1 MYTNKSIKFYKIKL
15 IQEFLQNTIEYRNIR
30 SLNLK
35 LKNNLGNLEHVIEA
49 INQDYILVYVIR
61 VD

>member
-49 INQDYILVYVIR
+49 IKIGRAHV
-61 VD
+61 